1 MKVLSALVF
10 FSSLFLST
18 QTVAQTCDV
27 DELRQEMIAA
37 YDKNL
42 PVNDEKGVA
51 GIGKAKNIVVSDYL
65 MKVDTDNFLI
75 ANFDLDIT
83 WKNGDT
89 QTVKTMVVSTVDLN
103 KCTLEPF
110 KTGDSLSDSLSSK
123 R

>member
-1 MKVLSALVF
+1 MKILSAVLLVG
-10 FSSLFLST
+10 SMLT
-18 QTVAQTCDV
+18 GAQAHAKCDV
-27 DELRQEMIAA
+27 DELRRDMIEA

-51 GIGKAKNIVVSDYL
+51 GMAKAKNIVVSDYL
-65 MKVDTDNFLI
+65 MKVETDNFLI

-83 WKNGDT
+83 WKNGDS
-89 QTVKTMVVSTVDLN
+89 QTVKTMVVSTVNLN

-123 R
+123 

>member
-1 MKVLSALVF
+1 MKILSAVLLL
-10 FSSLFLST
+10 SSVILSG
-18 QTVAQTCDV
+18 QALAQTCDV

-51 GIGKAKNIVVSDYL
+51 GIAKAKNIVVSDYL
-65 MKVDTDNFLI
+65 MKVETDNFLI

-83 WKNGDT
+83 WNNGDT

-110 KTGDSLSDSLSSK
+110 KTGDSFSDSLSSK